1 MKYCIRLHC
10 DNNFATMCLNISDAM
25 GQIYLPIKIIRRYAL
40 TSVAY
45 LLAYR
50 GGEPED
56 ITDISAHNWMKKHRV
71 HRGHQQVASDQS
83 VNSSF
88 DADLEQLYYP
98 LG

>member
-1 MKYCIRLHC
+1 
-10 DNNFATMCLNISDAM
+10 MCLNISDAI
-25 GQIYLPIKIIRRYAL
+25 GQIYLPIKMIRRYAL

-98 LG
+98 LGRPVHAASSSLNCG